1 MSEHLYESYPSA
13 LDALA
18 QKIKAR
24 RFAPDEYHIVLTP
37 DRYTQSMERALF
49 AGGGAIDCE
58 ALTLSRLLRRL
69 TDDVKSLSREGAV
82 MLVARAI
89 DAVKDEFTYYGR
101 AAKYNDFAREVYQTL
116 IQISSS
122 DVQITAVKATG
133 NTAAKLHDLALIKAE
148 YDARKEGYGDASDR
162 LAELIALI
170 PKSELIAKSH
180 VYAIGFADSTKL
192 NARVLRTIEKHALSF
207 ERYEAK
213 PPARMR
219 ADMEILSAP
228 DRITQYKEVATRI
241 REYIDSPTDDGAPRR
256 YSDVSI
262 VCPSP
267 RALARILREYGIPF
281 YADEATPLAE
291 TAPLDALSC
300 IYRLKK
306 SADGETLTSLC
317 KNPYSGVADD
327 DAEKLQNYI
336 AARGIT
342 YGVFDMDID
351 DEGAERAVA
360 RAKVLTDGMTGS
372 GFAEACEAVVELAD
386 FEGVQRSLGEKETDE
401 VSPVRALTALLR
413 RYGSSGDGGAD
424 GAEFDRD
431 AAAFFGAARAVEIKS
446 LPRERDRVTVTVPQ
460 TLRLTACKML
470 FVVDF
475 NEGVL
480 PATTSDSGLICDNE
494 LKRLGGVIEP
504 SVFQQNKRER
514 AELKA
519 VVNNAEY
526 VVCAYSTE
534 GGARPA
540 AIMGEL
546 AARVFRY
553 DGAER
558 LAVLRATDDAKYI
571 AKYACVESAAREIA
585 TRGLTKH
592 AQSVELAVG
601 VRRRTAA
608 EFLPVIKLRKKRTLS
623 ASELAHW
630 FTCPYK
636 RFLSDAVGV
645 KERRNSPLGAPDFG
659 IVVHDFMQELV
670 NGGQYDCSREA
681 VTRLIDGALAKKGI
695 RVDDAARARLIDDAV
710 DYATAN
716 VAAIE
721 AGEYRPQYTEYAF
734 TLKTPLGKDKS
745 TDFFGI
751 IDRLDVCGDRAR
763 IIDYKTGSKK
773 FRVRD
778 CLNGCDMQLP
788 LYAAAAEEL
797 GKDVTGM
804 FYSTFSPRYDA
815 KDTDGRLDGCMIKDV
830 AVAAEYDRALADG
843 ERSKV
848 VNAKFKINKDGG
860 AEFSRPSDL
869 LMERERFDGL
879 IARCVKTADVA
890 ADEIASGYI
899 ARAPIEGACDKCAYR
914 GVCGGTAAVRNSDA
928 DDGLAEDE

>member
-37 DRYTQSMERALF
+37 DRYTQSVERALF

-89 DAVKDEFTYYGR
+89 DAVKDEFKYYGR

-148 YDARKEGYGDASDR
+148 YDARKAGYGDASDR

-170 PKSELIAKSH
+170 PNSELIAKSH

-213 PPARMR
+213 SPARMR

-241 REYIDSPTDDGAPRR
+241 REYIDSPTDGGAPRR

-306 SADGETLTSLC
+306 SADGETLASLC
-317 KNPYSGVADD
+317 KNPYSSVADD
-327 DAEKLQNYI
+327 DAEKLQNHI

-351 DEGAERAVA
+351 DEGAARAVA

-372 GFAEACEAVVELAD
+372 GFADACEAVVELAD

-413 RYGSSGDGGAD
+413 RYGSSGEGGAD

-446 LPRERDRVTVTVPQ
+446 LPRERDRVTVTMPQ
-460 TLRLTACKML
+460 ALRLTACKLL

-494 LKRLGGVIEP
+494 LKSLGGVIEP

-519 VVNNAEY
+519 VVNNADR
-526 VVCAYSTE
+526 
-534 GGARPA
+534 GRG
-540 AIMGEL
+540 
-546 AARVFRY
+546 
-553 DGAER
+553 
-558 LAVLRATDDAKYI
+558 
-571 AKYACVESAAREIA
+571 A
-585 TRGLTKH
+585 TRGDNGR
-592 AQSVELAVG
+592 ACVARVQ
-601 VRRRTAA
+601 VRRRGAA
-608 EFLPVIKLRKKRTLS
+608 GGFARYRRRKVYSKIRVRGERGAGDCDARTDK
-623 ASELAHW
+623 
-630 FTCPYK
+630 T
-636 RFLSDAVGV
+636 RAVGRACRRRAAAHCGGV
-645 KERRNSPLGAPDFG
+645 FARNQITQKAHAVGERA
-659 IVVHDFMQELV
+659 
-670 NGGQYDCSREA
+670 
-681 VTRLIDGALAKKGI
+681 GAL
-695 RVDDAARARLIDDAV
+695 VHLSV
-710 DYATAN
+710 
-716 VAAIE
+716 
-721 AGEYRPQYTEYAF
+721 
-734 TLKTPLGKDKS
+734 
-745 TDFFGI
+745 
-751 IDRLDVCGDRAR
+751 
-763 IIDYKTGSKK
+763 
-773 FRVRD
+773 
-778 CLNGCDMQLP
+778 
-788 LYAAAAEEL
+788 
-797 GKDVTGM
+797 
-804 FYSTFSPRYDA
+804 
-815 KDTDGRLDGCMIKDV
+815 
-830 AVAAEYDRALADG
+830 
-843 ERSKV
+843 
-848 VNAKFKINKDGG
+848 
-860 AEFSRPSDL
+860 
-869 LMERERFDGL
+869 
-879 IARCVKTADVA
+879 
-890 ADEIASGYI
+890 
-899 ARAPIEGACDKCAYR
+899 
-914 GVCGGTAAVRNSDA
+914 
-928 DDGLAEDE
+928 